1 VSKSRIAI
9 VVLALTL
16 GQVGLANLAL
26 GADSLPF
33 KGSDEGGF
41 EIPGS
46 CPGGSL
52 EVVING
58 AGRATRLG
66 AYTYT
71 ATECFDPLSGT
82 FAGSSRLTAAN
93 GDEITGTYE
102 GQVSGTADPNVVTYQ
117 EELELSGGTGRFAG
131 ATGTLQ
137 VAGVANLF
145 TFEYGQILT
154 GTVSRPDPM
163 GS

>member
-9 VVLALTL
+9 VVFALTL

-58 AGRATRLG
+58 TGRATRLG

-71 ATECFDPLSGT
+71 ATECFDP
-82 FAGSSRLTAAN
+82 
-93 GDEITGTYE
+93 
-102 GQVSGTADPNVVTYQ
+102 VSGTLPG
-117 EELELSGGTGRFAG
+117 LRG
-131 ATGTLQ
+131 
-137 VAGVANLF
+137 
-145 TFEYGQILT
+145 
-154 GTVSRPDPM
+154 
-163 GS
+163 